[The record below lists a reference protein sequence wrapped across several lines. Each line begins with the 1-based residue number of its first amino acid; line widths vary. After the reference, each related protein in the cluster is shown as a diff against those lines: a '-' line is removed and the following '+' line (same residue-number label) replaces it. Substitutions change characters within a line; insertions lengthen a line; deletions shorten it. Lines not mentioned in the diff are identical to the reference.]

1 MSAPQRWML
10 DTNTVSYLI
19 RNTHP
24 NVRTQVAQRPPAA
37 LCISAITRS
46 ELLYGVA
53 RHPQATRINPVVQEF
68 LRWMDTLDWTAAVAE
83 RHGTLRAELERNGI
97 GMSTLDQMIAAH
109 ALALDVSLVS
119 NDRVFGRVD
128 GLRWENWAEEAPW
141 GNPS

>member
-24 NVRTQVAQRPPAA
+24 NVRAQVAQRPPAA

-53 RHPQATRINPVVQEF
+53 RHPQTTRINPVVQEF
-68 LRWMDTLDWTAAVAE
+68 LHWVDTLDWTAAVAE
-83 RHGTLRAELERNGI
+83 RHATLRADLERKGI
-97 GMSTLDQMIAAH
+97 GMSMLDQMIAAH
-109 ALALDVSLVS
+109 ALAVDVSLVS

-128 GLRWENWAEEAPW
+128 GLRWENWAAPAC
-141 GNPS
+141 